1 MFDIKASIRRRLRRW
16 IWTVD
21 TEPPEVGRDE
31 RSFTTNSMR
40 IDIYK
45 GAGGIAVE
53 TTVYNEA
60 KDLNFIGFYIIH
72 DDQDIGK
79 ELSKII
85 TAESIKAL

>member
-1 MFDIKASIRRRLRRW
+1 MFDIKAAIRKRLRRW

-21 TEPPEVGRDE
+21 TDPPEEGRGD

-45 GAGGIAVE
+45 GSGGIAVE
-53 TTVYNEA
+53 TTVYNEP
-60 KDLNFIGFYIIH
+60 KDTNYVGFYIIT
-72 DDQDIGK
+72 DEQDIGK

-85 TAESIKAL
+85 TVESIKSQ

>member
-1 MFDIKASIRRRLRRW
+1 
-16 IWTVD
+16 
-21 TEPPEVGRDE
+21 
-31 RSFTTNSMR
+31 MR

-45 GAGGIAVE
+45 GSGGIAVE